1 MKNNRDSSNLQSAL
15 KDSQNNS
22 HLEKKY
28 KPHNQ
33 GESLVKFDYSFTDK
47 LGKSIKSKSNSMRNL
62 NAPIGQQ

>member
-1 MKNNRDSSNLQSAL
+1 MKNNNNRNSSHLQLAL

-47 LGKSIKSKSNSMRNL
+47 LGKSIKTNSMRDL